1 MSNSIAKNVANFKNA
16 RGWTQGRLARETG
29 MSPSTI
35 CKILKGE
42 RNVSQGSLVKL
53 ASTFGVT
60 PAVLLSDDLPA
71 PAPEKVRR
79 CPWQKRIETMQT
91 TIGYEIKN
99 ILFGDCLA
107 DACPYWFDMNGEKI
121 CRKVEWPD
129 D

>member
-1 MSNSIAKNVANFKNA
+1 MRYKLLPDVRKEAERMSNSIAK
-16 RGWTQGRLARETG
+16 
-29 MSPSTI
+29 
-35 CKILKGE
+35 
-42 RNVSQGSLVKL
+42 
-53 ASTFGVT
+53 
-60 PAVLLSDDLPA
+60 PA

-91 TIGYEIKN
+91 SINYEIRN

-121 CRKVEWPD
+121 CRKVEWAD